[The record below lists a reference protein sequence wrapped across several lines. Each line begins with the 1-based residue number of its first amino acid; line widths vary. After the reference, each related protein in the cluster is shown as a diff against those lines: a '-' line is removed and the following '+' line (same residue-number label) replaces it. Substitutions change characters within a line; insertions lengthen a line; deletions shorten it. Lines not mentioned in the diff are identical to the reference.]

1 MTVKYRHLGR
11 SGLVVSEIGFG
22 SWLTLDEGDLETA
35 TELHRTAYESGIN
48 FFDTAN
54 AYGSGETETV
64 VGHAL
69 RPFRRETF
77 VLATKAFWPYEPDWP
92 FPTANDRGLSRKHLH
107 QELEKSL
114 TRLGVDYV
122 DLYQCHRFDENT
134 PLEET
139 CRAMSDLVERGKT
152 IYWGTSEWTGTQI
165 QAAVSICEDAG
176 WHRPIS
182 NQPIYNMLDRH
193 WEKDTFPDTQ
203 RCGIG
208 NVCFSPLAEGMLTG
222 KYVDETPDG
231 SRAGHEKKGKF
242 LRARF
247 TDPNIE
253 KVRRMAVIAA
263 ELGVPMST
271 IALRWCLRRTEVS
284 SCIVGASRP
293 EQIVENTKAVDFEWD
308 ESIEVKIAAI
318 LD

>member
-1 MTVKYRHLGR
+1 
-11 SGLVVSEIGFG
+11 
-22 SWLTLDEGDLETA
+22 
-35 TELHRTAYESGIN
+35 
-48 FFDTAN
+48 
-54 AYGSGETETV
+54 
-64 VGHAL
+64 
-69 RPFRRETF
+69 
-77 VLATKAFWPYEPDWP
+77 
-92 FPTANDRGLSRKHLH
+92 
-107 QELEKSL
+107 
-114 TRLGVDYV
+114 
-122 DLYQCHRFDENT
+122 
-134 PLEET
+134 
-139 CRAMSDLVERGKT
+139 MSDLVERGKT

-222 KYVDETPDG
+222 KYVDETPEG
-231 SRAGHEKKGKF
+231 SRADHEKKGKF

-253 KVRRMAVIAA
+253 KVRRLALIAA

-271 IALRWCLRRTEVS
+271 IALRWCLRRTEIS

-293 EQIVENTKAVDFEWD
+293 EQILENAKAVDFNWD
-308 ESIEVKIAAI
+308 ESIEEKIQAI